1 MRPFPAVLLPRDE
14 LIMITGD
21 DLRRRPPDAAIERP
35 DSSGPRVAPLNPP
48 SDLIAQEPAGGVLD
62 VEPL

>member
-1 MRPFPAVLLPRDE
+1 
-14 LIMITGD
+14 MITGD